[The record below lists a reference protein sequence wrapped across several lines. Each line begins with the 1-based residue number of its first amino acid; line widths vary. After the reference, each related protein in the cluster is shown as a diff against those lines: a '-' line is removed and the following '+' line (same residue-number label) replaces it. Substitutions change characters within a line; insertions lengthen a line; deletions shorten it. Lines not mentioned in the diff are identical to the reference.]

1 MWSWFSGL
9 LENQETTLARLTSPH
24 HAASAVCGRT
34 TALSNTDT
42 DGPTSCC
49 STCRCQ
55 ATTQHVLSLS
65 ASQCCADL
73 RLKLPVFMQGLL
85 LLPAQLRLQAA
96 CIIGTRIHL
105 DYWAVKRRCPNTA
118 NLQHPLYELDLCQ
131 THCTSAVLSVR
142 GSRSAKAWDFIHLRV
157 LHSMLFCS
165 LSRLMPQKR
174 EASWALPQLVS
185 SMDTQGR
192 ARGPVPVLHTTQVVF
207 RLGVNLSEASADAR

>member
-1 MWSWFSGL
+1 MWACIASSEIEVRTNEALKTWSWFSGL

-34 TALSNTDT
+34 TALSKTDT
-42 DGPTSCC
+42 DGPKFRC
-49 STCRCQ
+49 SRCQ

-73 RLKLPVFMQGLL
+73 RSRLPVFTMQGRL
-85 LLPAQLRLQAA
+85 LLPSQLRLQAA

-105 DYWAVKRRCPNTA
+105 DYWAVKRRCPNTT

-131 THCTSAVLSVR
+131 THFTSAVLSAR

-165 LSRLMPQKR
+165 LSRLMPQQR
-174 EASWALPQLVS
+174 EA
-185 SMDTQGR
+185 
-192 ARGPVPVLHTTQVVF
+192 F
-207 RLGVNLSEASADAR
+207 